1 MYQWWLAE
9 EQTELWRLNNRP
21 FSDIERERAEV
32 LEGFEAGGPS
42 LFKRIVSVF
51 TPRPHG
57 PEPFI
62 ARTPE
67 EAQLVA
73 SGVLSVHKPRR

>member
-9 EQTELWRLNNRP
+9 EQIELWKLNERP
-21 FSDIERERAEV
+21 LSDIERERMEV
-32 LEGFEAGGPS
+32 EGFEEGGPS
-42 LFKRIVSVF
+42 LFKRIVSIF
-51 TPRPHG
+51 TPAPHG

-73 SGVLSVHKPRR
+73 SGALKVHEPLR